1 MELRG
6 HEPRGARQFNDL
18 DQPVVREARK
28 PEAGMLIG
36 FQVVVVELIAV
47 PVALGDLIA
56 AIEIARQSSW
66 LQLYVLRAQA
76 HGAAELRALI
86 PRLRVVRTVLLF
98 GDQRD
103 DPVRRG
109 AIELGAVGIR
119 QLEHVAAVFDDRELH
134 PQADAEIR
142 HAVFTGEPRRLD
154 LALDA
159 AFAESARHQYRVH
172 ARQAIGAVGLDI
184 GRFDV
189 VQSRAGAGLEA
200 AVHERLIER
209 YVGIADLYV
218 LADHGDVDLA
228 VRIDLGARHLA
239 PGGQIRRWHIEPQLV
254 DDDVIE
260 SLLMQQPRNLAGVV
274 HIDRGDD
281 RTLLDVGEQRDLA
294 PLFIRQRLAAAA
306 QQHGGV
312 DTDRAQ
318 FLDRMLRGLGLDL
331 ARAADDWHQCQ
342 VHVERLGTSKLDAKL
357 ADRLQKRQRL
367 DVADRAADLDH
378 GDIGVVRTE
387 QDAALDLI
395 GDVRND
401 LHGSAQVVAAP
412 LLGDD

>member
-86 PRLRVVRTVLLF
+86 PRLRAVRTVLPF

-184 GRFDV
+184 GRLGV
-189 VQSRAGAGLEA
+189 VPARAGAGLEA

-228 VRIDLGARHLA
+228 IRIDLGARHLA

-254 DDDVIE
+254 DDDVVE
-260 SLLMQQPRNLAGVV
+260 SLLVQQQRNLVDIV
-274 HIDRGDD
+274 RIDRGDD
-281 RTLLDVGEQRDLA
+281 RALFNVGEQGDLA
-294 PLFIRQRLAAAA
+294 PLFVRQRLAATA
-306 QQHGGV
+306 QQHVGL
-312 DTDRAQ
+312 DADRAQ
-318 FLDRMLRGLGLDL
+318 FLDRMLRGLCLDFAP
-331 ARAADDWHQCQ
+331 ARDYWQPREG
-342 VHVERLGTSKLDAKL
+342 HVW
-357 ADRLQKRQRL
+357 
-367 DVADRAADLDH
+367 
-378 GDIGVVRTE
+378 RT
-387 QDAALDLI
+387 
-395 GDVRND
+395 GK
-401 LHGSAQVVAAP
+401 
-412 LLGDD
+412 